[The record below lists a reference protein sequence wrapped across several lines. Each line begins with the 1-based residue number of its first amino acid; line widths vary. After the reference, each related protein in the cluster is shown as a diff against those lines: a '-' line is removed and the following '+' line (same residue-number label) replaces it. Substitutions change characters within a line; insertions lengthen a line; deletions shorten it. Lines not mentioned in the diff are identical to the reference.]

1 VENKSLGSPQTMG
14 VNVSFSIVGQ
24 NFIATIINPKQDI
37 LQWLPALCDYTV
49 NKEINGYAGELK
61 FKKSIHSF
69 SISQKTEKE
78 SKVTLTVNGVK
89 DNDLLFLL
97 KRIVYKTAY
106 CVQCEVCEVDCPT
119 GALSIL
125 PKVNINR
132 SKCIH
137 CHKCLNTHDRGC
149 IAADCIR
156 MIKDTDKKMN
166 TKLQGYKTFG
176 LREDWVNE
184 YFLNLDGFWQENSL
198 GTAQVDSVKA
208 WLRDAEITDT
218 KHILTPMG
226 ELMKDIYEFSPQMF
240 WEIAFINLTYN
251 SGIVSW
257 FVSNIGVGQTY
268 DKKTLAD
275 AFAEQGYNGSM
286 ATLKNAIAALIDLM
300 KKSLIGDT
308 LNQCHEKERGEMC
321 RGSYD
326 GISEEAVTYSL
337 YKYAREQ
344 GINTLRVADIYNSE
358 CTHGIS
364 KEFCL
369 PKMEFERILR
379 QLSLNETHVLNAELN
394 MGLDHI
400 TLRDDLN
407 ALTALK
413 LLLGV

>member
-1 VENKSLGSPQTMG
+1 
-14 VNVSFSIVGQ
+14 
-24 NFIATIINPKQDI
+24 
-37 LQWLPALCDYTV
+37 
-49 NKEINGYAGELK
+49 
-61 FKKSIHSF
+61 
-69 SISQKTEKE
+69 
-78 SKVTLTVNGVK
+78 
-89 DNDLLFLL
+89 
-97 KRIVYKTAY
+97 
-106 CVQCEVCEVDCPT
+106 
-119 GALSIL
+119 
-125 PKVNINR
+125 
-132 SKCIH
+132 
-137 CHKCLNTHDRGC
+137 
-149 IAADCIR
+149 
-156 MIKDTDKKMN
+156 
-166 TKLQGYKTFG
+166 
-176 LREDWVNE
+176 
-184 YFLNLDGFWQENSL
+184 
-198 GTAQVDSVKA
+198 
-208 WLRDAEITDT
+208 
-218 KHILTPMG
+218 
-226 ELMKDIYEFSPQMF
+226 MF

-257 FVSNIGVGQTY
+257 FISNVSVGQSY

-300 KKSLIGDT
+300 KKSLIGDA
-308 LNQCHEKERGEMC
+308 LNQCHENERGEMC
-321 RGSYD
+321 RGSYE

-358 CTHGIS
+358 CTHGIF